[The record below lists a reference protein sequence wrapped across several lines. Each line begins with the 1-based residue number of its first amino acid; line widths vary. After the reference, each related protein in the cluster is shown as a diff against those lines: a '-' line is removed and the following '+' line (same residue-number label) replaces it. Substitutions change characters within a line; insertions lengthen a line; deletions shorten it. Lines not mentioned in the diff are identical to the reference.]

1 MEAKKPEIVEDPNL
15 AAQQAAAQRT
25 QVVQLQNEAQV
36 DTASILARFGTT
48 QALTA
53 AGMSQPSSTPAA
65 PAVRF

>member
-25 QVVQLQNEAQV
+25 QVVQLQNEAQI

-53 AGMSQPSSTPAA
+53 AGMAPTPAPATA